1 MAKKLQKYCGTLK
14 RMPFAHK
21 PSIAEAQMLPLT
33 TDSDF
38 TVFANFTSSP
48 YPVLLNVREH
58 YQILSDLVAEAQL
71 CWPGI
76 TILVRL
82 SMPGG
87 MRIPAN
93 LLADNILLLEDLA
106 SEEKKLVTLIKPL
119 LVIEDR
125 FTRIE
130 IDNNDNSVSLR
141 LYSDDGLPTDALQ
154 PLIACLHQRGVTD

>member
-1 MAKKLQKYCGTLK
+1 MTKHLQQYCGTLI

-21 PSIAEAQMLPLT
+21 PSISEAQMLPLT

-38 TVFANFTSSP
+38 AVFADFTSSP

-71 CWPGI
+71 CWPDI
-76 TILVRL
+76 TIVVRI
-82 SMPGG
+82 SMPGA

-93 LLADNILLLEDLA
+93 LLADNVLLLEDLA
-106 SEEKKLVTLIKPL
+106 TEEQKLVAMANPL

-130 IDNNDNSVSLR
+130 IDKNDNSISLR
-141 LYSDDGLPTDALQ
+141 LYSNEILPTDALQ
-154 PLIACLHQRGVTD
+154 SLITYLDQRGVA

>member
-1 MAKKLQKYCGTLK
+1 MTKQCQQYSGTLT

-21 PSIAEAQMLPLT
+21 PSICEAQMLPLT

-38 TVFANFTSSP
+38 AVFADFTSSP

-58 YQILSDLVAEAQL
+58 YQILSDLVEKAQL

-76 TILVRL
+76 TTVIRI

-87 MRIPAN
+87 MRIPNN
-93 LLADNILLLEDLA
+93 LLADNVLLLEDLTA
-106 SEEKKLVTLIKPL
+106 EEQKLVAFTNPL

-125 FTRIE
+125 FSHIE
-130 IDNNDNSVSLR
+130 IDNNDNSISLR
-141 LYSDDGLPTDALQ
+141 LYSNEVLPTDALR
-154 PLIACLHQRGVTD
+154 PLITYLHQRGVAK

>member
-1 MAKKLQKYCGTLK
+1 
-14 RMPFAHK
+14 
-21 PSIAEAQMLPLT
+21 
-33 TDSDF
+33 
-38 TVFANFTSSP
+38 
-48 YPVLLNVREH
+48 
-58 YQILSDLVAEAQL
+58 
-71 CWPGI
+71 
-76 TILVRL
+76 
-82 SMPGG
+82 MPGG

-106 SEEKKLVTLIKPL
+106 SEEQKLVTLIKPL